1 MPPRSPRPRAARART
16 IAVAVTGALVMS
28 PAAAHAATVSVAS
41 TVGGPQIQVNAPGAE
56 TNNLVATQIGTDYYI
71 RETGTAPLTAG
82 TGCVQGTTVVRCT
95 VSGLDSVRATLGD
108 GNDSFDAGYLG
119 VNVILYGEGGNDRL
133 ESPDSTLVDYN
144 LLDGGS
150 GNDVLD
156 PGKGT
161 GDELHGGD
169 GMDAVD
175 YSSRSGS
182 VVIDNANG
190 YASGEP
196 GLGEYDK
203 VSSDIEELRGG
214 SGADT
219 LRGGDGNETLVGN
232 GGADRLDGGAG
243 DDTLDG
249 GAGNDRLDGGTGAD
263 TVRGGAGDDTV
274 LARDSGTADNVDCGD
289 GFDAVTADRADA
301 LNACEAVDVP
311 ALAATPDPVTVD
323 RPVDREVVVE
333 HERTVEKVTAVPAGA
348 PSVVTI
354 TQRELV
360 FAPAKDAIA
369 VKLTCGAE
377 NKRGCSGEVV
387 ITANKASARKRA
399 RSAKKAAP
407 VVLARAKFTL
417 KAGETRTV
425 SAKIS
430 RRGVKQAFGGST
442 QANAK
447 PKAGRRIK
455 ATMSVTTKGTDG
467 SVTRITRPV
476 TVTVPSATR

>member
-41 TVGGPQIQVNAPGAE
+41 TVFGPQIQVNALPGE
-56 TNNLVATQIGTDYYI
+56 TNALTVTQIGSTYYVG
-71 RETGTAPLTAG
+71 ETGSAPVTAG
-82 TGCVQGTTVVRCT
+82 TGCAPAGTGVVSCT
-95 VSGLDSVRATLGD
+95 VSGLKNVRAQLGD
-108 GNDSFDAGYLG
+108 GSDSFNASALA
-119 VNVILYGEGGNDRL
+119 VNADVFGEAGNDTIL
-133 ESPDSTLVDYN
+133 GPVFTGYN
-144 LLDGGS
+144 TLDGGLGDDTLRPGS
-150 GNDVLD
+150 FAGDVLS
-156 PGKGT
+156 
-161 GDELHGGD
+161 GGD
-169 GMDAVD
+169 GVDTAD
-175 YSSRSGS
+175 YSQRGASLVLANDGGYSSG
-182 VVIDNANG
+182 DQA
-190 YASGEP
+190 
-196 GLGEYDK
+196 LGEYDRIK
-203 VSSDIEELRGG
+203 SDVERLLGG
-214 SGADT
+214 TAADT
-219 LRGGDGNETLVGN
+219 LRGGDGNETLLGN

-263 TVRGGAGDDTV
+263 TVRGAADDDTV
-274 LARDSGTADNVDCGD
+274 LARDSGTADTVDCGD
-289 GFDAVTADRADA
+289 GSDTVTADRADA

-333 HERTVEKVTAVPAGA
+333 HERTVEKVSAVPEGA

-387 ITANKASARKRA
+387 ITANRASATKRA

-447 PKAGRRIK
+447 PKAGRSIK

-467 SVTRITRPV
+467 SMTRITRPV
-476 TVTVPSATR
+476 TVSVPSAAR